1 MQSHY
6 VHCLCRRRVSLGRS
20 LCGCVCWGTAL
31 LMSLFGLPG
40 PDAPADS
47 DFQYKEV
54 VQKLVNH
61 AQVGTTQLR
70 PAYILPV
77 G

>member
-1 MQSHY
+1 
-6 VHCLCRRRVSLGRS
+6 
-20 LCGCVCWGTAL
+20 
-31 LMSLFGLPG
+31 MSLFGLPG